1 MNIMRNIKIEKIT
14 LNVGAGK
21 DQVKLDKGI
30 RLLKTITGIPPVK
43 TKTNKRIPGWQL
55 RPGLPIGCKITIRGK
70 KAKEILIKLLGAKGN
85 ELSEDQFD
93 ENGNLAFGIHE
104 YIDIPGIKYDPEI
117 GIMGLQICVT
127 LERPGFR
134 IKRRKNMK
142 KKISKKHKI
151 TRNDAIEFMKKEFQV
166 KLTNEE

>member
-85 ELSEDQFD
+85 ELKTNLMKMAIQHSEYT
-93 ENGNLAFGIHE
+93 NI
-104 YIDIPGIKYDPEI
+104 
-117 GIMGLQICVT
+117 QI
-127 LERPGFR
+127 
-134 IKRRKNMK
+134 
-142 KKISKKHKI
+142 
-151 TRNDAIEFMKKEFQV
+151 FQ
-166 KLTNEE
+166 E